1 MIIIGGDFNLVLNVG
16 LDKRGGLATTH
27 KNALK
32 VIQNFSENLGLS
44 EVWRII
50 NPEARRYTW
59 RQNQPVIH
67 CRLDFFLASES
78 SLCDVTHADIVPG
91 FKTDQSMITLIFAF

>member
-1 MIIIGGDFNLVLNVG
+1 ML
-16 LDKRGGLATTH
+16 KKTRGVALLEH

-32 VIQNFSENLGLS
+32 VIQDFSENLGLAD
-44 EVWRII
+44 VWRII

-78 SLCDVTHADIVPG
+78 SLCNVTHADIVPG
-91 FKTDQSMITLIFAF
+91 FKTDHSMITLDLSLHSNPRGKGF